1 MAAQGYNSTAVIGNG
16 TTGYQTDIVVKDLDL
31 DVSNRVKDDTPVL
44 NMCMAKKRKVVSTLP
59 LWTNDVYRLPQIQAN
74 QEGQAVSGGLVEQQS
89 RANLGNYTQI
99 FSTVVGATGTARAV
113 EQSGGDPQ
121 AYQEVKQLI
130 ELMFDVEAQIVRAD
144 QIGTKYSGQSGS
156 AVGFAGNLTAP
167 YTTSTTTYTAVGQGA
182 TEYVYTASGNVST
195 LSSFVSNVG
204 GQQGANV
211 QYQSQTSVT
220 APSSTPPVANVSGQT
235 TTTYGPQTGRRMGS
249 LNAFAGTHSFNPAPW
264 TNFYTV
270 YNNENTDVTTNG
282 TANVLVIGG
291 QAGTNNGEGLGS
303 NYYSYSGALQQFAPS
318 LYKQLVT
325 TAEQRFNAKIRTIVC
340 PTSLRTHLSDTM
352 PTSRS
357 INRVNSERG
366 DTIATYEGD
375 FNYTYEIFDSWI
387 MDQVGVGN
395 SIYFLN
401 EEVLQWGS
409 LRDLGPNNEVFSNA
423 DASLDQ
429 FILEGTLI
437 VRNPAGVAALHDIS
451 PLGTYV
457 GVNPSTGASG
467 SLRSTTYVGRLN
479 AWDANGF

>member
-1 MAAQGYNSTAVIGNG
+1 MAFIATSAIGNG
-16 TTGYQTDIVVKDLDL
+16 TGNYQTDIVVKDLDL

-59 LWTNDVYRLPQIQAN
+59 LWTNDVYRLPEIQA
-74 QEGQAVSGGLVEQQS
+74 QLEGAAVSSTLADANQ

-130 ELMFDVEAQIVRAD
+130 ELMFDVEAQIVRND
-144 QIGTKYSGQSGS
+144 QIGTKYSAQSGAALGVAIPATTGVS
-156 AVGFAGNLTAP
+156 GNQATP
-167 YTTSTTTYTAVGQGA
+167 NTTT
-182 TEYVYTASGNVST
+182 
-195 LSSFVSNVG
+195 
-204 GQQGANV
+204 ANV
-211 QYQSQTSVT
+211 QI
-220 APSSTPPVANVSGQT
+220 ASTNGVGPAVA
-235 TTTYGPQTGRRMGS
+235 TGRRMGS
-249 LNAFAGTHSFNPAPW
+249 LNSFAATHSFNPASG
-264 TNFYTV
+264 TTYYTIF
-270 YNNENTDVTTNG
+270 NTESSDATVQG
-282 TANVLVIGG
+282 TANVWQVGG
-291 QAGTNNGEGLGS
+291 QITSGPTMTNNGEYLGS
-303 NYYSYSGALQQFAPS
+303 SYYSYTGTLQQFAPS

-325 TAEQRFNAKIRTIVC
+325 TAEQRFNAKIRTVVC
-340 PTSLRTHLSDTM
+340 PTSLRTHLSDTF

-387 MDQVGVGN
+387 MDQVGAGN
-395 SIYFLN
+395 QIYFLN

-429 FILEGTLI
+429 FIMEGTLI
-437 VRNPAGVAALHDIS
+437 VRNPAGVAALHDIA
-451 PLGTYV
+451 V
-457 GVNPSTGASG
+457 GGQSVSFGSGNGGASTIIG
-467 SLRSTTYVGRLN
+467 GVRASANVVRLN
-479 AWDANGF
+479 AWDAQSF

>member
-1 MAAQGYNSTAVIGNG
+1 MAGFNSTTAIGNG
-16 TTGYQTDIVVKDLDL
+16 TGSYQTDIVVKDLDL

-59 LWTNDVYRLPQIQAN
+59 LWTNDVYRLPQTQAQ
-74 QEGQAVSGGLVEQQS
+74 QEGAAVSSAQVEQQS

-144 QIGTKYSGQSGS
+144 QIGTKYSGQ
-156 AVGFAGNLTAP
+156 AGI
-167 YTTSTTTYTAVGQGA
+167 
-182 TEYVYTASGNVST
+182 ASGVGIPATVFTYPTGDANPNNTFANVST
-195 LSSFVSNVG
+195 
-204 GQQGANV
+204 GANV
-211 QYQSQTSVT
+211 
-220 APSSTPPVANVSGQT
+220 ANYVVNA
-235 TTTYGPQTGRRMGS
+235 TTYSSALGRRMGS
-249 LNAFAGTHSFNPAPW
+249 LNAFAGTHSFNPAAGS
-264 TNFYTV
+264 TYYTV
-270 YNNENTDVTTNG
+270 FNTESSDVTTQG
-282 TANVLVIGG
+282 TANTWVVGG
-291 QAGTNNGEGLGS
+291 SLSSGSLSNTGEGLGS
-303 NYYSYSGALQQFAPS
+303 SFYSYTGTLQQFAPS

-387 MDQVGVGN
+387 MDQVGSGN
-395 SIYFLN
+395 QIYFLN

-429 FILEGTLI
+429 FLLEGTLI
-437 VRNPAGVAALHDIS
+437 VRNPAGVAVLHDIS
-451 PLGTYV
+451 
-457 GVNPSTGASG
+457 STGA
-467 SLRSTTYVGRLN
+467 YVGFTGSGATTITGATRTASNVVRLN
-479 AWDANGF
+479 AWDNSSF